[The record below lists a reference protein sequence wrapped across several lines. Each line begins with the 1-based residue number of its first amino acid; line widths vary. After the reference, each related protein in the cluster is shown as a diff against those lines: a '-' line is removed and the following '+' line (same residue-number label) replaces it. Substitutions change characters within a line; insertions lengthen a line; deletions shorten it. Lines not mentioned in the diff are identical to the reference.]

1 MRTSAEIDMRRTL
14 AVLGGLGLAVAF
26 SQFPEYAQ
34 QYEQRLGG
42 AVDELRSIVADFDQS
57 AQKFGLSRQDA
68 LQHYLSSHDSFLV
81 DRGVS
86 MQRTL
91 ARYAAL
97 SQDLA
102 QLQNAGPIQRVE
114 HLGDYFDSDVG
125 ARALEAY
132 KPAVPVTAEGF
143 MWAIAGFI
151 VGYLVVSIL
160 VGFIT
165 LPFRWRRGHTPHRLV
180 PLWRPRREAA
190 VLETVAIEEMAR
202 NRSRPA
208 RPVEVETVVVER
220 RPDLT
225 QI

>member
-1 MRTSAEIDMRRTL
+1 MRRTL
-14 AVLGGLGLAVAF
+14 ALLGGLGLAVAF

-42 AVDELRSIVADFDQS
+42 AVDELHAIVADFDQA
-57 AQKFGLSRQDA
+57 AQKFGLGRQDA

-81 DRGVS
+81 DRGAS

-91 ARYAAL
+91 ARYTAL
-97 SQDLA
+97 SEDLM
-102 QLQNAGPIQRVE
+102 QLQNAGPIQRLE

-151 VGYLVVSIL
+151 VGYLVVSVL

-165 LPFRWRRGHTPHRLV
+165 LPFRWRRGHTPHRRV
-180 PLWRPRREAA
+180 PLWRRPREEVLIETVDLDDAAPRHKRRAPLADPQTAA
-190 VLETVAIEEMAR
+190 V
-202 NRSRPA
+202 
-208 RPVEVETVVVER
+208 ER
-220 RPDLT
+220 QADLT